1 MDNNQELDGE
11 RIPIAEILSA
21 YLPKEKA
28 PEPTPQPPQEPEPT
42 EKPKGPPENGLS
54 KKRYFLW
61 ATVLVTAMA
70 IAVGV
75 VLWRSPQEAPAPAPT
90 TSAPSTP
97 DPAPSGGFY
106 LLTRAAEYNADGTP
120 GYTQRIY
127 TYDDRGAPLAILT
140 DHGISGEQ
148 VWNEDDGVYEII
160 TGSFDGN
167 PDALVQYV
175 YNENGHILYCV
186 ETRNK
191 YDADGNLISSDIDTY
206 DRDKS
211 CHYVYDLDGRITEA
225 VLHKVQVGGGTGK
238 DMVTMYYHYDEDGR
252 PVELYLDDEIP
263 YWAFEFRY
271 DRAGRVT
278 AAATRRNEGLSAFF
292 YEYDKNGHLVRAT
305 LQTNT
310 FYAALD
316 DNYITTPAWE
326 GVMAP
331 THQLETAMLLEYD
344 GEELIRRTVLDADAR
359 VISRTDLE
367 YADGQLSK
375 VTYTDENESKKVYRY
390 ATEGNS
396 TSITLVRDENGNII
410 RQIFPDGS
418 YIQYEYQRFDLTD
431 EAVQQAK
438 NLQYVLNGIDIAG
451 EKCVWNAEFSGGMAF
466 MADIPYPTTAL
477 YSIDILRNQ

>member
-11 RIPIAEILSA
+11 RIPIAEILSS
-21 YLPKEKA
+21 YLPKEKVPEPA
-28 PEPTPQPPQEPEPT
+28 SQPPEEPAAPPKKELPKKQFIFWAAAIVTGLALVVGSVLWKSPQKEPIPVPPTPEPT
-42 EKPKGPPENGLS
+42 
-54 KKRYFLW
+54 
-61 ATVLVTAMA
+61 
-70 IAVGV
+70 
-75 VLWRSPQEAPAPAPT
+75 
-90 TSAPSTP
+90 
-97 DPAPSGGFY
+97 PSGGFY

-127 TYDDRGAPLAILT
+127 TYDDCGAPLAIQT

-206 DRDKS
+206 DRDQS
-211 CHYVYDLDGRITEA
+211 CRYAYDLDGSITNA
-225 VLHKVQVGGGTGK
+225 TFHKVLVGGGTG
-238 DMVTMYYHYDEDGR
+238 DDTSTMHYYYDENGR
-252 PVELYLDDEIP
+252 IVELWMDTQIP

-271 DRAGRVT
+271 DSAGRITT
-278 AAATRRNEGLSAFF
+278 ATTRPKEGLAAYF
-292 YEYDKNGHLVRAT
+292 YEYDDSGYLTRAS
-305 LQTNT
+305 LQTNS

-316 DNYITTPAWE
+316 DNYITQPAWE
-326 GVMAP
+326 AVWIGS
-331 THQLETAMLLEYD
+331 HQLQKEILLEYD
-344 GEELIRRTVLDADAR
+344 GENLIHRIVRDGEGAL
-359 VISRTDLE
+359 ISRTDLE

-451 EKCVWNAEFSGGMAF
+451 EQCVWNAEFSGGMAF